1 MKKIVII
8 GGCAAGPKAAS
19 KCKRINPENIV
30 ELYTQENMVSY
41 SACGMPYFIGGIVPN
56 VNNLLVRS
64 PEEFKKMGID
74 VFLNHKCTKIN
85 PDKKTVVFNNEKE
98 VKYDDL
104 ILCIGSN
111 PYIPNI
117 KNYNLKNVFNL
128 KVIQDGIDIKNL
140 ATVSKSAVLI
150 GAGYIALELLEA
162 FVRNDIKVTIIEK
175 SSRIIP
181 VFDDEISDEIKREI
195 LNNSKGLV
203 EFINNDEVIEF
214 LGNEKFE
221 GVITKNGSKIY
232 ADFCVVAAGVKPNVD
247 IAREAGIEIGVT
259 GAIKVDNKMRTS
271 IENIW
276 AAGDCTEDIF
286 IPTKQSVYRALGT
299 IAYKQGRVAAI
310 NVNSDFTGITEQFDG
325 ILGSM
330 VTKYFDYSIALT
342 GLSES
347 SANELTNYFNITP
360 ISATVE
366 EYDKAGY
373 MPKIGTLKVKLTA
386 DKRTGEIL
394 GAQAIGTGDTDKR
407 ISVVASA
414 LRANLTINEFLHL
427 DLPYS
432 PPFSSTID
440 PLLTAAYKLK
450 QMIDS

>member
-30 ELYTQENMVSY
+30 ELYTLENMVSY

-64 PEEFKKMGID
+64 PEEFKKMSID

-85 PDKKTVVFNNEKE
+85 PDKKTVLFNNDKE

-203 EFINNDEVIEF
+203 EFINNDEAIEF